1 MRAVPAGNDFND
13 DLISALLSL
22 DDDNATTTMT
32 ATTRSPADNECD
44 HVSLASLGG
53 GGRQHQQHQH
63 RQHAPSAAS
72 FTCGNMLAEVLPDG
86 RLQFTRLSDNKIL
99 LQEIAPRSFT
109 SNPSLPVKG
118 FFSLSASFE
127 AAPADKAE
135 VERIYGLGQH
145 TSGSFTTTHN
155 NPQKIYMRTNCM
167 ARARLDH

>member
-1 MRAVPAGNDFND
+1 MRAVPAGNDFRD

-32 ATTRSPADNECD
+32 TTTRSPADNECD

-53 GGRQHQQHQH
+53 GGRQQHQH
-63 RQHAPSAAS
+63 QHQQHAPSAAS

-86 RLQFTRLSDNKIL
+86 RLQFTRLSDNKVL

-118 FFSLSASFE
+118 FSSLSASFE